1 MKPEYTSKVSKMIIW
16 QFNILEFKREA
27 EQGSQGEF
35 SLAYQNQKKIVQNT
49 PARFIS
55 TRKYIQ
61 SEFCLAYQNQK
72 KSFKIR
78 RPDLFP
84 RACILER
91 NFSASFY

>member
-1 MKPEYTSKVSKMIIW
+1 MIIW

-27 EQGSQGEF
+27 EQGSQSEF

-84 RACILER
+84 RASISR
-91 NFSASFY
+91 VSFG